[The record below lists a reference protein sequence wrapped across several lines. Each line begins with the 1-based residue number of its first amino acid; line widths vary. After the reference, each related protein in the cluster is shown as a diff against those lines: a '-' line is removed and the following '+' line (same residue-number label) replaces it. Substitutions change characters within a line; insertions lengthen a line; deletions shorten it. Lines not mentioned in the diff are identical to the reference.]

1 MVVLLSTKLIYFTE
15 NTEVIKVPEK
25 LDDFLLSLFKTLDK
39 QKSKDDRKTGE
50 KKVRIYIF
58 LPLGRYYFY
67 LLSPLFTFNKVV
79 QKYLVGTY

>member
-1 MVVLLSTKLIYFTE
+1 MTKGNFIIYNLLVLLSTKLIYFTE

-25 LDDFLLSLFKTLDK
+25 LDDFLSSLFKTLDK

-58 LPLGRYYFY
+58 LPLNIIFIY
-67 LLSPLFTFNKVV
+67 
-79 QKYLVGTY
+79 